1 MKVTLPAGAPS
12 RTSRATPAAKTGPS
26 TLDLLSAAAA
36 EPAQALPG
44 KLRRGLRDRLAA
56 DFSSVRIHAGAASAA
71 AAEGFGARAYTL
83 GHRIHL
89 GAGASSLA
97 GSERDRLLV
106 HEAIH
111 AAQQG
116 FRQVMPH
123 SGLRMGRR
131 ESAAEAEAR
140 SIAAQLSAPA
150 ASDSPELRDRLRQ
163 AVPVQQRIE
172 PHIQC
177 DLGLKDSF
185 EAIDGT
191 FNVNMEAQGN
201 PGGFSGLDG
210 TIKFKASDKAPDS
223 PRIRLLQIARLEDL
237 TTGKEF
243 EWTGDEANR
252 MKVMTAEGRD
262 VSRGEVHKE
271 GSRGTIKTP
280 AERSVAPGYFVD
292 VRYAGRKPRTA
303 KSDAPVSPYYNDT
316 SIGEPAKRARADGS
330 KKGKDIKE
338 ASLRDFPGS
347 RRNTRFSL
355 ETAAVAPASGY
366 VYATLT
372 WGFTIKDAKNGFVDE
387 EHAEVNDFPTATFNA
402 ALKKF
407 NEFYK
412 NPGTSKAP
420 Q

>member
-1 MKVTLPAGAPS
+1 MKVTHPAAAPG
-12 RTSRATPAAKTGPS
+12 RPARAAPAAKAGPS
-26 TLDLLSAAAA
+26 TLDLLSVAAA

-44 KLRRGLRDRLAA
+44 KLRSVLRDRLAA

-71 AAEGFGARAYTL
+71 AADGFGARAYTL

-89 GAGASSLA
+89 GAGASTLA
-97 GSERDRLLV
+97 GRERDRLLV
-106 HEAIH
+106 HEAVH

-123 SGLRMGRR
+123 AGLRMGRP

-140 SIAAQLSAPA
+140 SIAAQVSAPA
-150 ASDSPELRDRLRQ
+150 ASDSPELGERLRQ

-177 DLGLKDSF
+177 DRDFKGSYK
-185 EAIDGT
+185 AIDGT
-191 FNVNMEAQGN
+191 FIVNMETKDV
-201 PGGFSGLDG
+201 PGGPGLDG
-210 TIKFKASDKAPDS
+210 TIEFRASDRAPDS
-223 PRIRLLQIARLEDL
+223 ASIRLLQIARLEDH

-243 EWTGDEANR
+243 EWIGEEADR
-252 MKVMTAEGRD
+252 MKVMTAEGRE
-262 VSRGEVHKE
+262 VSRGEVRKE
-271 GSRGTIKTP
+271 GTRGTIKTP

-316 SIGEPAKRARADGS
+316 FFGDPAKRASADGS
-330 KKGKDIKE
+330 KKGKDIKG
-338 ASLRDFPGS
+338 ASLRDFPRS
-347 RRNTRFSL
+347 PVNARFSA

-372 WGFTIKDAKNGFVDE
+372 WGFTVKDAESGVVDE
-387 EHAEVNDFPTATFNA
+387 EHAEVNNFPTATFNA

-407 NEFYK
+407 NEFYR

-420 Q
+420 K